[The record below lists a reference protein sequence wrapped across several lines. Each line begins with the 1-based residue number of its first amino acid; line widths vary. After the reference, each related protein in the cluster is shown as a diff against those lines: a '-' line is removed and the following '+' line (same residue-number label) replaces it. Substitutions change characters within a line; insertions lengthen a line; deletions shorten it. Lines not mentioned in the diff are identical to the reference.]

1 MRSGGFHA
9 GPPGLP
15 PDGAERPLSL
25 LNGPITP
32 SLLAFSLPLL
42 TTNFLHSL
50 NGAWG
55 AGWVSHALGQNALTA
70 VVSANVFM
78 FMMMGAVQGVGA
90 AAGIAIGQAKGAD
103 DADTMK
109 RIAGAAVSFVLVVS
123 LAIVLAG
130 VSFASQI
137 VDLMQIPASAR
148 DPAIAF
154 LQATC
159 LSMPFIFTYIFFMM
173 MMRGG
178 GDARTPFIFS
188 LVWIG
193 LSLILAPVLL
203 TGAFGL
209 PKLGIAGVAIGNL
222 LANAAA
228 LVLLVV
234 YIYAR
239 RLPLALR
246 GSDLRYLLPRPALLA
261 MLMRRGAPMAIE
273 TIIVQGAYFV
283 LLAMVNRH
291 GEATAAAYAG
301 AAQLWGYVQMP
312 AIALA
317 TSMSAMAAMNI
328 GAGQW
333 ERVEAI
339 ALRGCLLSIA
349 LTSGATVIV
358 YALGDL
364 PLRLFLPDGGQAL
377 AIARDINWIA
387 LWGWIVL
394 SVTSGLSAIV
404 RANGA
409 MLAPTLV
416 FLITMWMLRVPFA
429 AGLQPVLGAG
439 AIWWSFPLGSVASAI
454 LAFAYYRWGGWRR
467 NTLMV

>member
-1 MRSGGFHA
+1 MD
-9 GPPGLP
+9 GPVTP
-15 PDGAERPLSL
+15 AL
-25 LNGPITP
+25 L
-32 SLLAFSLPLL
+32 LFSLPLL

-55 AGWVSHALGQNALTA
+55 AVWVSHALGQNALTA
-70 VVSANVFM
+70 VVNANVFM

-90 AAGIAIGQAKGAD
+90 AAGIAIGQAKGAGD
-103 DADTMK
+103 RLAMK
-109 RIAGAAVSFVLVVS
+109 RVAGAAVSFVLVVS
-123 LAIVLAG
+123 LAIALAG
-130 VSFASQI
+130 ALFASHI
-137 VDLMQIPASAR
+137 VDLMRIPASAR
-148 DPAIAF
+148 DAAIAF

-159 LSMPFIFTYIFFMM
+159 LSMPFIFTFIFFMM

-188 LVWIG
+188 LVWIV
-193 LSLILAPVLL
+193 LSLGLAPLLL
-203 TGAFGL
+203 TGAFGF
-209 PKLGIAGVAIGNL
+209 PRLGIAGVAIGNL
-222 LANAAA
+222 IANGAA
-228 LVLLVV
+228 LVFLLI

-239 RLPLALR
+239 NLPLALR
-246 GSDLRYLLPRPALLA
+246 GEDLRYLLPDPSLLM
-261 MLMRRGAPMAIE
+261 MLVRRGAPMAVE

-283 LLAMVNRH
+283 LLAMVNSH

-301 AAQLWGYVQMP
+301 AAQMWGYVQMP

-317 TSMSAMAAMNI
+317 ASMSAMAAMNI

-339 ALRGCLLSIA
+339 ALRGCLLSMS
-349 LTSGATVIV
+349 LTSAATVIV

-364 PLRLFLPDGGQAL
+364 PLRLFLPDGGDAL

-416 FLITMWMLRVPFA
+416 FLVTMWVLRVPFA
-429 AGLQPVLGAG
+429 AALQPMMGAA
-439 AIWWSFPLGSVASAI
+439 AIWWSFPLGSFASAL